1 MKGNRTME
9 KKLCANPISDEMS
22 LKDYEAIYDAIVSL
36 SCDAEGYGLFSR
48 ITDEDVEKCKW
59 IAAIL
64 EVLDDVPRRRVEHI
78 FTYKNIVFD
87 SLEFIKV

>member
-9 KKLCANPISDEMS
+9 KKLCANSISEKMS

-36 SCDAEGYGLFSR
+36 SFDADGYGLFGR

-64 EVLDDVPRRRVEHI
+64 EVLDDVPHRRVEHI
-78 FTYKNIVFD
+78 FTYKKIDFD
-87 SLEFIKV
+87 YLEFIK